1 MLIDHLGLAMS
12 GVDGLIRVR
21 PSRWRARRMHT
32 RLRSEPG
39 LAMRHGWHAGQAFA
53 CISGSAADL
62 LVQGAH
68 APLLTLKNG
77 QAYSLQ
83 QVNCLFV

>member
-1 MLIDHLGLAMS
+1 MA
-12 GVDGLIRVR
+12 
-21 PSRWRARRMHT
+21 
-32 RLRSEPG
+32 
-39 LAMRHGWHAGQAFA
+39 HGWPAGQALA
-53 CISGSAADL
+53 CIGGSAADL

-68 APLLTLKNG
+68 VSLLTLKNG